1 MVRQVIPETL
11 EEALDLMQ
19 KDDYILVSG
28 GTDLMVQN
36 YSESG
41 LVPDFR
47 RPVMYLANLQE
58 LKQLKSDRKEI
69 CIGAEATLEEI
80 RNCAFVP
87 AVLKEIIG
95 EMASPGIRNLGTLSG
110 NIGNASPAGDSLVG
124 LYLLDAVVE
133 LESMTG
139 KRLIPI
145 EDYITSPR
153 KTVRRSDEMI
163 VAVHIPTKAP
173 ESHHYRKVGP
183 RRANAISKL
192 SFGGAFSHE
201 NSIISDVRMAFGALA
216 PVVVRDKS
224 FEQNLIGLSK
234 AGIKAKKKAIIDHY
248 RILLTPIDDQ
258 RSTAVYRKKTALA
271 LLAEFIDLITD

>member
-1 MVRQVIPETL
+1 MVKQVISETL
-11 EEALDLMQ
+11 KEALELMQ
-19 KDDYILVSG
+19 QEDYILVSG

-41 LVPDFR
+41 IVPDFK
-47 RPVMYLANLQE
+47 RPVMYLANLEE
-58 LKQLKSDRKEI
+58 LKQMKVEKDEI
-69 CIGAEATLEEI
+69 IIGAEVTLETI
-80 RNCAFVP
+80 RQSSIIP
-87 AVLKEIIG
+87 DILKEIIS

-124 LYLLDAVVE
+124 LYLLDAIVE

-145 EDYITSPR
+145 EDYITGPR
-153 KTVRRSDEMI
+153 KTVRHSDEMI
-163 VAVHIPTKAP
+163 VAVRIPTREP
-173 ESHHYRKVGP
+173 ECHHYRKVGP

-192 SFGGAFSHE
+192 SFGGVFSHE
-201 NSIISDVRMAFGALA
+201 NSMIIDVRMAFGAMA
-216 PVVVRDKS
+216 PVIIRDKS
-224 FEQNLIGLSK
+224 FEKSLIGLSK
-234 AGIKAKKKAIIDHY
+234 AGINAKKKAIIDHY
-248 RILLTPIDDQ
+248 RMLLAPIDDQ